1 MTNISQTCILT
12 VLIKPIQLFDLLLGF
27 VKEKLMK
34 DTLKNNLLW
43 IALLAAISA
52 ITIKI
57 VTSCSKG
64 FSWERFVCFLKGADP
79 VWIMLAVLCAFGFIY
94 FEGLGLQCTCRFFG
108 HGFPAG
114 KGIIFSASDIFFSA
128 ITPSATGGQPAALI
142 FMLKYGTPAAVSAI
156 ALLLNLVMYTVAILI
171 ISAVCCIAHPG
182 ILLRMNLVP
191 KLFIAFGVIVQ
202 TAFIAL
208 FLMCIFNEK
217 LILKVCRW
225 GLRLLCKMHIYKD
238 YDAQYEK
245 LLAMIKQYKECG
257 ALLKKETGLLIKVFL
272 CNLAQRLS
280 VILVSVCV
288 FLAVGGEAKC
298 AFKAFSVQALAVLGS
313 NAVPI
318 PGAVGVADFILL
330 SGFKQIVHDPVSVE
344 LLSRGISFYA
354 TIVFCGVLL
363 LCVLIKRKLKNGD
376 KI

>member
-1 MTNISQTCILT
+1 
-12 VLIKPIQLFDLLLGF
+12 
-27 VKEKLMK
+27 MK
-34 DTLKNNLLW
+34 NNFKNNLLW
-43 IALLAAISA
+43 ILLLVAISV

-64 FSWERFVCFLKGADP
+64 FSWGRFVCFLKGANP
-79 VWIMLAVLCAFGFIY
+79 LWMVLAAACAFGFVY

-108 HGFPAG
+108 HGFSAG

-142 FMLKYGTPAAVSAI
+142 LMMKNGVPAAVSAI
-156 ALLLNLVMYTVAILI
+156 ALLLNLVMYTVAILL
-171 ISAVCCIAHPG
+171 ISAVCCLVYPG
-182 ILLRMNLVP
+182 ILLRMSLVP

-202 TAFIAL
+202 IAFIAL
-208 FLMCIFNEK
+208 FLMCIFNDR

-238 YDAQYEK
+238 YDEQYEK

-257 ALLKKETGLLIKVFL
+257 ALLRRETGLLIKVFL

-288 FLAVGGEAKC
+288 FLAVGGMAGC

-313 NAVPI
+313 NAVPV
-318 PGAVGVADFILL
+318 PGAVGIADYILL
-330 SGFKQIVHDPVSVE
+330 SGFKQLVRDPVSIE
-344 LLSRGISFYA
+344 LLSRGVSFYS
-354 TIVFCGVLL
+354 TILFCGILL
-363 LCVLIKRKLKNGD
+363 LCVLIKMKTVKKHDL
-376 KI
+376 

>member
-1 MTNISQTCILT
+1 
-12 VLIKPIQLFDLLLGF
+12 
-27 VKEKLMK
+27 MK
-34 DTLKNNLLW
+34 NNFKNNLLW
-43 IALLAAISA
+43 ILLLVAISA

-64 FSWERFVCFLKGADP
+64 FSWGRFVCFLKGANP
-79 VWIMLAVLCAFGFIY
+79 LWMVLAALCAFGFVY

-108 HGFPAG
+108 HGFSAG

-142 FMLKYGTPAAVSAI
+142 LMMKYGTPAAVSAI
-156 ALLLNLVMYTVAILI
+156 ALLLNLVMYTVAILL
-171 ISAVCCIAHPG
+171 ISAVCCLVYPG
-182 ILLRMNLVP
+182 ILLRMSLVP

-202 TAFIAL
+202 IAFIAL
-208 FLMCIFNEK
+208 FLMCIFNDR

-225 GLRLLCKMHIYKD
+225 GLRLLCRMHIYKD
-238 YDAQYEK
+238 YDEQYEK

-257 ALLKKETGLLIKVFL
+257 ALLRRETGLLIKVFL

-288 FLAVGGEAKC
+288 FLAVGGKAGC

-313 NAVPI
+313 NAVPV
-318 PGAVGVADFILL
+318 PGAVGIADYILL
-330 SGFKQIVHDPVSVE
+330 SGFKQLVRDPVSIE
-344 LLSRGISFYA
+344 LLSRGVSFYS
-354 TIVFCGVLL
+354 TILFCGILL
-363 LCVLIKRKLKNGD
+363 LFVLIKMKTVKKHDL
-376 KI
+376 

>member
-1 MTNISQTCILT
+1 M
-12 VLIKPIQLFDLLLGF
+12 LL
-27 VKEKLMK
+27 V
-34 DTLKNNLLW
+34 
-43 IALLAAISA
+43 AISA

-64 FSWERFVCFLKGADP
+64 FSWERFVCFLKGANP
-79 VWIMLAVLCAFGFIY
+79 LWMVLAALCAFGFVY

-108 HGFPAG
+108 HGFSAG

-142 FMLKYGTPAAVSAI
+142 LMMKYGTPAAVSAI
-156 ALLLNLVMYTVAILI
+156 ALLLNLVMYTVAILL
-171 ISAVCCIAHPG
+171 ISAVCCLVYPG
-182 ILLRMNLVP
+182 ILLRMSLVP

-202 TAFIAL
+202 IAFIAL
-208 FLMCIFNEK
+208 FLMCIFNDR

-225 GLRLLCKMHIYKD
+225 GLKLLCRLHIYRN
-238 YDAQYEK
+238 YDEQYEK

-257 ALLKKETGLLIKVFL
+257 ALLRRETGLLIKVFL

-288 FLAVGGEAKC
+288 FLAVGGKAGC

-313 NAVPI
+313 NAVPV
-318 PGAVGVADFILL
+318 PGAVGIADYILL
-330 SGFKQIVHDPVSVE
+330 SGFKQLVRDPVSIE
-344 LLSRGISFYA
+344 LLSRGVSFYS
-354 TIVFCGVLL
+354 TILFCGILL
-363 LCVLIKRKLKNGD
+363 LFVLIKMKTVKKHDL
-376 KI
+376 

>member
-1 MTNISQTCILT
+1 
-12 VLIKPIQLFDLLLGF
+12 
-27 VKEKLMK
+27 MK
-34 DTLKNNLLW
+34 NNFKNNLLW
-43 IALLAAISA
+43 ILLLVAISA

-64 FSWERFVCFLKGADP
+64 FSWERFVCFLKGANP
-79 VWIMLAVLCAFGFIY
+79 LWMVLAALCAFGFVY

-108 HGFPAG
+108 HGFSAG

-142 FMLKYGTPAAVSAI
+142 LMMKYGTPAAVSAI
-156 ALLLNLVMYTVAILI
+156 ALLLNLVMYTVAILL
-171 ISAVCCIAHPG
+171 ISAVCCLVYPG
-182 ILLRMNLVP
+182 ILLRMSLVP

-202 TAFIAL
+202 IAFIAL
-208 FLMCIFNEK
+208 FLMCIFNDR

-225 GLRLLCKMHIYKD
+225 GLKLLCRLHIYRN
-238 YDAQYEK
+238 YDEQYEK

-257 ALLKKETGLLIKVFL
+257 ALLRRETGLLIKVFL

-288 FLAVGGEAKC
+288 FLAVGGKAGC

-313 NAVPI
+313 NAVPV
-318 PGAVGVADFILL
+318 PGAVGIADYILL
-330 SGFKQIVHDPVSVE
+330 SGFKQLVRDPVSIE
-344 LLSRGISFYA
+344 LLSRGVSFYS
-354 TIVFCGVLL
+354 TILFCGILL
-363 LCVLIKRKLKNGD
+363 LFVLIKMKTVKKHDL
-376 KI
+376 

>member
-1 MTNISQTCILT
+1 M
-12 VLIKPIQLFDLLLGF
+12 LL
-27 VKEKLMK
+27 V
-34 DTLKNNLLW
+34 
-43 IALLAAISA
+43 AISA

-64 FSWERFVCFLKGADP
+64 FSWERFVCFLKGANP
-79 VWIMLAVLCAFGFIY
+79 LWMVLAALCAFGFVY

-108 HGFPAG
+108 HGFSAG

-142 FMLKYGTPAAVSAI
+142 LMMKYGTPAAVSAI
-156 ALLLNLVMYTVAILI
+156 ALLLNLVMYTIAILL
-171 ISAVCCIAHPG
+171 ISAVCCLVYPG
-182 ILLRMNLVP
+182 ILLRMSLVP

-202 TAFIAL
+202 IAFIAL
-208 FLMCIFNEK
+208 FLMCIFNDR

-225 GLRLLCKMHIYKD
+225 GLKLLCRLHIYRN
-238 YDAQYEK
+238 YDEQYEK

-257 ALLKKETGLLIKVFL
+257 ALLRRETGLLIKVFL

-288 FLAVGGEAKC
+288 FLAVGGKAGC

-313 NAVPI
+313 NAVPV
-318 PGAVGVADFILL
+318 PGAVGVADYILL
-330 SGFKQIVHDPVSVE
+330 SGFKQLVRDPVSVE
-344 LLSRGISFYA
+344 LLSRGVSFYA
-354 TIVFCGVLL
+354 TILLCGILL
-363 LCVLIKRKLKNGD
+363 LCVLIKMKTVKRHDL
-376 KI
+376 

>member
-1 MTNISQTCILT
+1 M
-12 VLIKPIQLFDLLLGF
+12 LL
-27 VKEKLMK
+27 V
-34 DTLKNNLLW
+34 
-43 IALLAAISA
+43 AISA

-64 FSWERFVCFLKGADP
+64 FSWERFVCFLKGANP
-79 VWIMLAVLCAFGFIY
+79 LWMVLAALCAFGFVY

-108 HGFPAG
+108 HGFSAG

-142 FMLKYGTPAAVSAI
+142 LMMKYGTPAAVSAI
-156 ALLLNLVMYTVAILI
+156 ALLLNLVMYTIAILL
-171 ISAVCCIAHPG
+171 ISAVCCLVYPG
-182 ILLRMNLVP
+182 ILLRMSLVP

-202 TAFIAL
+202 IAFIAL
-208 FLMCIFNEK
+208 FLMCIFNDR

-225 GLRLLCKMHIYKD
+225 GLKLLCRLHIYRN
-238 YDAQYEK
+238 YDEQYEK

-257 ALLKKETGLLIKVFL
+257 ALLRRETGLLIKVFL

-288 FLAVGGEAKC
+288 FLAVGGKAGC

-313 NAVPI
+313 NAVPV
-318 PGAVGVADFILL
+318 PGAVGIADYILL
-330 SGFKQIVHDPVSVE
+330 SGFKQLVRDPVSIE
-344 LLSRGISFYA
+344 LLSRGVSFYA
-354 TIVFCGVLL
+354 TILLCGILL
-363 LCVLIKRKLKNGD
+363 LCVLIKMKTVKRHDL
-376 KI
+376 

>member
-1 MTNISQTCILT
+1 
-12 VLIKPIQLFDLLLGF
+12 
-27 VKEKLMK
+27 MK
-34 DTLKNNLLW
+34 NNFKNNLLW
-43 IALLAAISA
+43 ILLLVAISA

-64 FSWERFVCFLKGADP
+64 FSWERFVCFLKGANP
-79 VWIMLAVLCAFGFIY
+79 LWMVLAALCAFGFVY

-108 HGFPAG
+108 HGFSAG

-142 FMLKYGTPAAVSAI
+142 LMMKYGTPAAVSAI
-156 ALLLNLVMYTVAILI
+156 ALLLNLVMYTIAILL
-171 ISAVCCIAHPG
+171 ISAVCCLVYPG
-182 ILLRMNLVP
+182 ILLRMSLVP

-202 TAFIAL
+202 IAFIAL
-208 FLMCIFNEK
+208 FLMCIFNDR

-225 GLRLLCKMHIYKD
+225 GLKLLCRLHIYRN
-238 YDAQYEK
+238 YDEQYEK

-257 ALLKKETGLLIKVFL
+257 ALLRRETGLLIKVFL

-288 FLAVGGEAKC
+288 FLAVGGKAGC

-313 NAVPI
+313 NAVPV
-318 PGAVGVADFILL
+318 PGAVGVADYILL
-330 SGFKQIVHDPVSVE
+330 SEIGRAHV
-344 LLSRGISFYA
+344 
-354 TIVFCGVLL
+354 
-363 LCVLIKRKLKNGD
+363 
-376 KI
+376 

>member
-1 MTNISQTCILT
+1 
-12 VLIKPIQLFDLLLGF
+12 
-27 VKEKLMK
+27 MK
-34 DTLKNNLLW
+34 NNFKNNLLW
-43 IALLAAISA
+43 ILLLVAISA

-64 FSWERFVCFLKGADP
+64 FSWERFVCFLKGANP
-79 VWIMLAVLCAFGFIY
+79 LWMVLAALCAFGFVY

-108 HGFPAG
+108 HGFSAG

-142 FMLKYGTPAAVSAI
+142 LMMKYGTPAAVSAI
-156 ALLLNLVMYTVAILI
+156 ALLLNLVMYTVAILL
-171 ISAVCCIAHPG
+171 ISAVCCLVYPG
-182 ILLRMNLVP
+182 ILLRMSLVP

-202 TAFIAL
+202 IAFIAL
-208 FLMCIFNEK
+208 FLMCIFNDR

-225 GLRLLCKMHIYKD
+225 GLKLLCRLHIYRN
-238 YDAQYEK
+238 YDEQYEK

-257 ALLKKETGLLIKVFL
+257 ALLRRETGLLIKVFL

-288 FLAVGGEAKC
+288 FLAVGGKAGC

-313 NAVPI
+313 NAVPV
-318 PGAVGVADFILL
+318 PGAVGIADYILL
-330 SGFKQIVHDPVSVE
+330 SGFKQLVRDPVSIE
-344 LLSRGISFYA
+344 LLSRGVSFYA
-354 TIVFCGVLL
+354 TILLCGILL
-363 LCVLIKRKLKNGD
+363 LFVLIKMKTVKKHDL
-376 KI
+376 

>member
-1 MTNISQTCILT
+1 
-12 VLIKPIQLFDLLLGF
+12 
-27 VKEKLMK
+27 MK
-34 DTLKNNLLW
+34 NNFKNNLLW
-43 IALLAAISA
+43 ILLLVAISA

-64 FSWERFVCFLKGADP
+64 FSWERFVCFLKGANP
-79 VWIMLAVLCAFGFIY
+79 LWMVLAALCAFGFVY

-108 HGFPAG
+108 HGFSAG

-142 FMLKYGTPAAVSAI
+142 LMMKYGTPAAVSAI
-156 ALLLNLVMYTVAILI
+156 ALLLNLVMYTIAILL
-171 ISAVCCIAHPG
+171 ISAVCCLVYPG
-182 ILLRMNLVP
+182 ILLRMSLVP

-202 TAFIAL
+202 IAFIAL
-208 FLMCIFNEK
+208 FLMCIFNDR

-225 GLRLLCKMHIYKD
+225 GLKLLCRLHIYRN
-238 YDAQYEK
+238 YDEQYEK

-257 ALLKKETGLLIKVFL
+257 ALLRRETGLLIKVFL

-288 FLAVGGEAKC
+288 FLAVGGKAGC

-313 NAVPI
+313 NAVPV
-318 PGAVGVADFILL
+318 PGAVGVADYILL
-330 SGFKQIVHDPVSVE
+330 SGFKQLVRDPVSIE
-344 LLSRGISFYA
+344 LLSRGVSFYA
-354 TIVFCGVLL
+354 TILLCGILL
-363 LCVLIKRKLKNGD
+363 LFVLIKMKTVKKHDL
-376 KI
+376 

>member
-1 MTNISQTCILT
+1 M
-12 VLIKPIQLFDLLLGF
+12 
-27 VKEKLMK
+27 KETLMK
-34 DTLKNNLLW
+34 NTLKNNLLW
-43 IALLAAISA
+43 IVLLAAISA

-64 FSWERFVCFLKGADP
+64 FSWGRFVCFLKGADP
-79 VWIMLAVLCAFGFIY
+79 VWIMLAALCAFGFIY

-202 TAFIAL
+202 IAFIAL

-257 ALLKKETGLLIKVFL
+257 ALLKKET
-272 CNLAQRLS
+272 

-330 SGFKQIVHDPVSVE
+330 SGFRQIVHDPVSVE

>member
-1 MTNISQTCILT
+1 M
-12 VLIKPIQLFDLLLGF
+12 LL
-27 VKEKLMK
+27 V
-34 DTLKNNLLW
+34 
-43 IALLAAISA
+43 AISA

-64 FSWERFVCFLKGADP
+64 FSWERFVCFLKGANP
-79 VWIMLAVLCAFGFIY
+79 LWMVLAALCAFGFVY

-108 HGFPAG
+108 HGFSAG

-142 FMLKYGTPAAVSAI
+142 LMMKYGTPAAVSAI
-156 ALLLNLVMYTVAILI
+156 ALLLNLVMYTIAILL
-171 ISAVCCIAHPG
+171 ISAVCCLVYPG
-182 ILLRMNLVP
+182 ILLRMSLVP

-202 TAFIAL
+202 IAFIAL
-208 FLMCIFNEK
+208 FLMCIFNDR

-225 GLRLLCKMHIYKD
+225 GLKLLCRLHIYRN
-238 YDAQYEK
+238 YDEQYEK

-257 ALLKKETGLLIKVFL
+257 ALLRRETGLLIKVFL

-288 FLAVGGEAKC
+288 FLAVGGKAGC

-313 NAVPI
+313 NAVPV
-318 PGAVGVADFILL
+318 PGAVGIADYILL
-330 SGFKQIVHDPVSVE
+330 SGFKQLVRDPVSIE
-344 LLSRGISFYA
+344 LLSRGVSFYA
-354 TIVFCGVLL
+354 TILLCGILL
-363 LCVLIKRKLKNGD
+363 LFVLIKMKTVKKHDL
-376 KI
+376 

>member
-1 MTNISQTCILT
+1 
-12 VLIKPIQLFDLLLGF
+12 
-27 VKEKLMK
+27 MK
-34 DTLKNNLLW
+34 NNFKNNLLW
-43 IALLAAISA
+43 ILLLVAISA

-64 FSWERFVCFLKGADP
+64 FSWERFVCFLKGANP
-79 VWIMLAVLCAFGFIY
+79 LWMVLAALCAFGFVY

-108 HGFPAG
+108 HGFSAG

-142 FMLKYGTPAAVSAI
+142 LMMKYGTPAAVSAI
-156 ALLLNLVMYTVAILI
+156 ALLLNLVMYTIAILL
-171 ISAVCCIAHPG
+171 ISAVCCLVYPG
-182 ILLRMNLVP
+182 ILLRMSLVP

-202 TAFIAL
+202 IAFIAL
-208 FLMCIFNEK
+208 FLMCIFNDR

-225 GLRLLCKMHIYKD
+225 GLKLLCRLHIYRN
-238 YDAQYEK
+238 YDEQYEK

-257 ALLKKETGLLIKVFL
+257 ALLRRETGLLIKVFL

-288 FLAVGGEAKC
+288 FLAVGGKAGC

-313 NAVPI
+313 NAVPV
-318 PGAVGVADFILL
+318 PGAVGVADYILL
-330 SGFKQIVHDPVSVE
+330 SGFKQLVRDPVSVE
-344 LLSRGISFYA
+344 LLSRGVSFYA
-354 TIVFCGVLL
+354 TILLCGILL
-363 LCVLIKRKLKNGD
+363 LCVLIKMKTVKRHDL
-376 KI
+376 

>member
-1 MTNISQTCILT
+1 M
-12 VLIKPIQLFDLLLGF
+12 LL
-27 VKEKLMK
+27 V
-34 DTLKNNLLW
+34 
-43 IALLAAISA
+43 AISA

-64 FSWERFVCFLKGADP
+64 FSWERFVCFLKGANP
-79 VWIMLAVLCAFGFIY
+79 LWMVLAALCAFGFVY

-108 HGFPAG
+108 HGFSAG

-142 FMLKYGTPAAVSAI
+142 LMMKYGTPAAVSAI
-156 ALLLNLVMYTVAILI
+156 ALLLNLVMYTVAILL
-171 ISAVCCIAHPG
+171 ISAVCCLVYPG
-182 ILLRMNLVP
+182 ILLRMSLVP

-202 TAFIAL
+202 IAFIAL
-208 FLMCIFNEK
+208 FLMCIFNDR

-225 GLRLLCKMHIYKD
+225 GLKLLCRLHIYRN
-238 YDAQYEK
+238 YDEQYEK

-257 ALLKKETGLLIKVFL
+257 ALLRRETGLLIKVFL

-288 FLAVGGEAKC
+288 FLAVGGKAGC

-313 NAVPI
+313 NAVPV
-318 PGAVGVADFILL
+318 PGAVGIADYILL
-330 SGFKQIVHDPVSVE
+330 SGFKQLVRDPVSIE
-344 LLSRGISFYA
+344 LLSRGVSFYA
-354 TIVFCGVLL
+354 TILLCGILL
-363 LCVLIKRKLKNGD
+363 LFVLIKMKTVKKHDL
-376 KI
+376 

>member
-1 MTNISQTCILT
+1 M
-12 VLIKPIQLFDLLLGF
+12 LL
-27 VKEKLMK
+27 V
-34 DTLKNNLLW
+34 
-43 IALLAAISA
+43 AISA

-64 FSWERFVCFLKGADP
+64 FSWERFVCFLKGANP
-79 VWIMLAVLCAFGFIY
+79 LWMVLAALCAFGFVY

-108 HGFPAG
+108 HGFSAG

-142 FMLKYGTPAAVSAI
+142 LMMKYGTPAAVSAI
-156 ALLLNLVMYTVAILI
+156 ALLLNLVMYTIAILL
-171 ISAVCCIAHPG
+171 ISAVCCLVYPG
-182 ILLRMNLVP
+182 ILLRMSLVP

-202 TAFIAL
+202 IAFIAL
-208 FLMCIFNEK
+208 FLMCIFNDR

-225 GLRLLCKMHIYKD
+225 GLKLLCRLHIYRN
-238 YDAQYEK
+238 YDEQYEK

-257 ALLKKETGLLIKVFL
+257 ALLRRETGLLIKVFL

-288 FLAVGGEAKC
+288 FLAVGGKAGC

-313 NAVPI
+313 NAVPV
-318 PGAVGVADFILL
+318 PGAVGVADYILL
-330 SGFKQIVHDPVSVE
+330 SGFKQLVRDPVSIE
-344 LLSRGISFYA
+344 LLSRGVSFYA
-354 TIVFCGVLL
+354 TILLCGILL
-363 LCVLIKRKLKNGD
+363 LFVLIKMKTVKKHDL
-376 KI
+376 

>member
-1 MTNISQTCILT
+1 M
-12 VLIKPIQLFDLLLGF
+12 LL
-27 VKEKLMK
+27 V
-34 DTLKNNLLW
+34 
-43 IALLAAISA
+43 AISA

-64 FSWERFVCFLKGADP
+64 FSWERFVCFLKGANP
-79 VWIMLAVLCAFGFIY
+79 LWMVLAALCAFGFVY

-108 HGFPAG
+108 HGFSAG

-142 FMLKYGTPAAVSAI
+142 LMMKYGTPAAVSAI
-156 ALLLNLVMYTVAILI
+156 ALLLNLVMYTIAILL
-171 ISAVCCIAHPG
+171 ISAVCCLVYPG
-182 ILLRMNLVP
+182 ILLRMSLVP

-202 TAFIAL
+202 IAFIAL
-208 FLMCIFNEK
+208 FLMCIFNDR

-225 GLRLLCKMHIYKD
+225 GLKLLCRLHIYRN
-238 YDAQYEK
+238 YDEQYEK

-257 ALLKKETGLLIKVFL
+257 ALLRRETGLLIKVFL

-288 FLAVGGEAKC
+288 FLAVGGKAGC

-313 NAVPI
+313 NAVPV
-318 PGAVGVADFILL
+318 PGAVGIADYILL
-330 SGFKQIVHDPVSVE
+330 SGFKQLVRDPVSIE
-344 LLSRGISFYA
+344 LLSRGVSFYS
-354 TIVFCGVLL
+354 TILFCGILL
-363 LCVLIKRKLKNGD
+363 LFVLIKMKTVKKHDL
-376 KI
+376 

>member
-1 MTNISQTCILT
+1 
-12 VLIKPIQLFDLLLGF
+12 
-27 VKEKLMK
+27 
-34 DTLKNNLLW
+34 
-43 IALLAAISA
+43 
-52 ITIKI
+52 
-57 VTSCSKG
+57 
-64 FSWERFVCFLKGADP
+64 
-79 VWIMLAVLCAFGFIY
+79 
-94 FEGLGLQCTCRFFG
+94 
-108 HGFPAG
+108 
-114 KGIIFSASDIFFSA
+114 
-128 ITPSATGGQPAALI
+128 
-142 FMLKYGTPAAVSAI
+142 MLKYGTPAAVSAI
-156 ALLLNLVMYTVAILI
+156 ALLLNLVMYTVAILT
-171 ISAVCCIAHPG
+171 ISAVCCLVYPG
-182 ILLRMNLVP
+182 ILCRMSLVP

-225 GLRLLCKMHIYKD
+225 GLRLLCKIHVYKD

-298 AFKAFSVQALAVLGS
+298 AFKAFSVQTLAVLGS

-330 SGFKQIVHDPVSVE
+330 SGFRQIVHEPVSVE

>member
-1 MTNISQTCILT
+1 MTNISQACILT

-34 DTLKNNLLW
+34 NTLKNNLLW

-64 FSWERFVCFLKGADP
+64 FSWGRFVCFLKGADP

-128 ITPSATGGQPAALI
+128 ITPS
-142 FMLKYGTPAAVSAI
+142 
-156 ALLLNLVMYTVAILI
+156 
-171 ISAVCCIAHPG
+171 
-182 ILLRMNLVP
+182 
-191 KLFIAFGVIVQ
+191 
-202 TAFIAL
+202 FIAL

-225 GLRLLCKMHIYKD
+225 GLRLLCKIHVYKD

-280 VILVSVCV
+280 VIFVSVCV

-298 AFKAFSVQALAVLGS
+298 
-313 NAVPI
+313 
-318 PGAVGVADFILL
+318 
-330 SGFKQIVHDPVSVE
+330 
-344 LLSRGISFYA
+344 ISFYA